1 MPRRNQNQDTV
12 NFIDETAY
20 QIVKC
25 MQLGEQHAAV
35 VRVDPAR
42 YERAAQIAK
51 RTRIPLEDLCAKG
64 ASTDVE
70 HLTIALAAHDRL
82 VAHSDALA
90 SIDDRIMKRIDLKI
104 VELMKNWTE
113 RYVDQLPLPPPPSQ
127 PTFRPLVASTVPAL
141 PQLTRPAGRL
151 ELGRIS
157 DEDVHAFI
165 IKPQRIVTVG
175 DCFVLKDHD
184 EHNFTL
190 YRVMSCNLVAS
201 ELVFGIQ
208 FEGTV
213 DAVDVG
219 QTEMTNLLRASSR
232 ALNV

>member
-20 QIVKC
+20 QIAKC

-42 YERAAQIAK
+42 YQRAAQVAK
-51 RTRIPLEDLCAKG
+51 RTQIPLEDLCAKG

-82 VAHSDALA
+82 VAHADALTP
-90 SIDDRIMKRIDLKI
+90 IDDHIVKRINLKI
-104 VELMKNWTE
+104 FELMDNWTE
-113 RYVDQLPLPPPPSQ
+113 RYVDQLPPPPPQ
-127 PTFRPLVASTVPAL
+127 PTFRPLVSSTVPAL
-141 PQLTRPAGRL
+141 PELTRPGGRL
-151 ELGRIS
+151 QLERIS
-157 DEDVHAFI
+157 DEDVQAFI
-165 IKPQRIVTVG
+165 IKPQRVVTVG
-175 DCFVLKDHD
+175 DCFVLNYHD
-184 EHNFTL
+184 EHDSAL
-190 YRVMSCNLVAS
+190 YRVMSCNLVAT
-201 ELVFGIQ
+201 ELVFGVQ
-208 FEGTV
+208 FEGTL
-213 DAVDVG
+213 DAVDVS